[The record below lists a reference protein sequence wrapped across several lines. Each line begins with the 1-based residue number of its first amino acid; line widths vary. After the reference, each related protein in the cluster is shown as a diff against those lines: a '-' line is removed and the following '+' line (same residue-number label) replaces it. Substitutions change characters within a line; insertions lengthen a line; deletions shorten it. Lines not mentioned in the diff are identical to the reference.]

1 MAEAGTTIENL
12 TASTSETSN
21 YVIDDRS
28 GFRILPSR
36 ARKEDWSGYVV
47 DKDRMEAQNPQD
59 RIRVRASDRFPG
71 SKSPEPTDSF
81 VAAYPNGVSASD
93 L

>member
-1 MAEAGTTIENL
+1 MPETGTTVENL

-28 GFRILPSR
+28 GFKILPSR

-71 SKSPEPTDSF
+71 SVSPEQTDNF
-81 VAAYPNGVSASD
+81 LSD
-93 L
+93 GEVTADDL

>member
-71 SKSPEPTDSF
+71 SKSPEPDNVF
-81 VAAYPNGVSASD
+81 LSD
-93 L
+93 NEVTSDDL